1 MSAIRV
7 LAVGI
12 AWRDDEFLVGRGY
25 DPVKDERFVRPLG
38 GAIEFGE
45 RSRDAVRR
53 EFREELGTEI
63 DVGERIWVTESI
75 FEWNG
80 QPGHEVVFV
89 YDVRFLD
96 DRMYEGDTVEGLEG
110 DTPFEACWV
119 TLDALSSGEVPLYP
133 EGLLEILRDRRG
145 GTERP
150 THPSR

>member
-25 DPVKDERFVRPLG
+25 DPVKDESFFRPLG

-80 QPGHEVVFV
+80 QAGHEVVFV
-89 YDVRFLD
+89 YDIVFRD
-96 DRMYEGDTVEGLEG
+96 ERMYEGATVEGLEG
-110 DTPFEACWV
+110 DTPFEASWV
-119 TLDALSSGEVPLYP
+119 TLESLASGDAPLYP
-133 EGLLEILRDRRG
+133 EGLLGILRDRREG
-145 GTERP
+145 RERD
-150 THPSR
+150 THPPR